1 MYVCLIFPS
10 RVAGMTAMFVF
21 MLFYMKYSVSLA
33 PSVSVCV
40 APTRTNPVML
50 FFWQDSAT
58 TGKRDYNISVY
69 TQMRSSLI
77 AKAKESKLRNE
88 ANQLF
93 KTNEGR

>member
-58 TGKRDYNISVY
+58 TGKRDY
-69 TQMRSSLI
+69 SSL
-77 AKAKESKLRNE
+77 SWDLPR
-88 ANQLF
+88 
-93 KTNEGR
+93 